1 MGIFINHVLQMDI
14 SIKILYMYFRWAI
27 HKSCTSDGHFHK
39 QFYTCTSD
47 GYIHKSCTSD
57 GHFHKSCTS
66 DGLFINH
73 VLQMGIFINH
83 VLQMVS

>member
-1 MGIFINHVLQMDI
+1 
-14 SIKILYMYFRWAI
+14 MYFRWTF

-57 GHFHKSCTS
+57 GHFH
-66 DGLFINH
+66 NH
-73 VLQMGIFINH
+73 VLQMDFYKCTSDGHSINIFYTYFRWAY
-83 VLQMVS
+83 S

>member
-14 SIKILYMYFRWAI
+14 SINN
-27 HKSCTSDGHFHK
+27 
-39 QFYTCTSD
+39 FYTCTSD

-66 DGLFINH
+66 DGHFHKQFLYMYFRWAY
-73 VLQMGIFINH
+73 
-83 VLQMVS
+83 S

>member
-14 SIKILYMYFRWAI
+14 SINN
-27 HKSCTSDGHFHK
+27 
-39 QFYTCTSD
+39 FYTCTSD

-73 VLQMGIFINH
+73 VLQMDF
-83 VLQMVS
+83 S